1 MESGKAFGKELINI
15 IDQNNIFIERGL
27 RTFASQKMK
36 NMSVQNITQEDFKSV
51 IQSNDKVMVKYY
63 ADWCGS
69 CKLIAPKYKRLS
81 DDDRF
86 SGITFT
92 EANAEQNE
100 AARKAAGVDNLPF
113 FAIFKDGKFVEGSA
127 TSKEDYIVSL
137 LDKLN

>member
-1 MESGKAFGKELINI
+1 LESGKAFGKELINI

>member
-1 MESGKAFGKELINI
+1 
-15 IDQNNIFIERGL
+15 
-27 RTFASQKMK
+27 
-36 NMSVQNITQEDFKSV
+36 MSVQNITQEDFSSV
-51 IQSNDKVMVKYY
+51 IKSNNKVVVKYY

-86 SGITFT
+86 IGITFT

-100 AARKAAGVDNLPF
+100 AARKAAGVHNLPF
-113 FAIFKDGKFVEGSA
+113 FAVFKDGKLVEGSA

-137 LDKLN
+137 LEKLN

>member
-1 MESGKAFGKELINI
+1 
-15 IDQNNIFIERGL
+15 
-27 RTFASQKMK
+27 
-36 NMSVQNITQEDFKSV
+36 MSVQNITQEDFNSV
-51 IQSNDKVMVKYY
+51 IESNDKVVVKYY

-86 SGITFT
+86 TGITFT

-100 AARKAAGVDNLPF
+100 EARKAAGVDNLPF
-113 FAIFKDGKFVEGSA
+113 FAIFKGGKFVEGSA